1 MLLRCKYAFK
11 YECDFDDI
19 YYIESTIVNNGSS
32 DIYLCMKIMY
42 TSNDNNNIYVLTY
55 YILDLQHDVR

>member
-11 YECDFDDI
+11 YVCDFDDI
-19 YYIESTIVNNGSS
+19 YYIESTIVNNGSF